1 MAGRET
7 IARLLSMYTLR
18 GHHKMIGEREYQLL
32 QAHLLPEVRG
42 YHTGSVKR
50 LLSFPTRLHRAR
62 GCGLETFK
70 KFCNQR
76 FVSKRCIPNYIFH
89 LLYLHFLPSFTTG
102 IFLPFFFLPL
112 QSYGKNHSS
121 SPILSIYLSYPSS
134 PRNN

>member
-7 IARLLSMYTLR
+7 IARLLCWTYTLR

-76 FVSKRCIPNYIFH
+76 FVSQITYFIFFSCTFCLVSQLESSFLSSFFLFNH
-89 LLYLHFLPSFTTG
+89 MAKTTVLHQFFLYL
-102 IFLPFFFLPL
+102 
-112 QSYGKNHSS
+112 
-121 SPILSIYLSYPSS
+121 SPIQVHQGTI
-134 PRNN
+134 NG